1 MNTILSCLRHLDVTE
16 NLIMQYCVR
25 NAIPLLTNQKR
36 MQGAFIRCSG
46 LHAGTEVFFLSLQKS
61 FYRNMAWR
69 MLDFQFSRWEKNLF
83 LRCIVS
89 CYRISP

>member
-46 LHAGTEVFFLSLQKS
+46 LHAGTEVFFFCLCRKAFTEIWHGGCSI
-61 FYRNMAWR
+61 
-69 MLDFQFSRWEKNLF
+69 FSSADGKKIYF
-83 LRCIVS
+83 FAV
-89 CYRISP
+89 

>member
-46 LHAGTEVFFLSLQKS
+46 LHTGTEVCFFVSAEKLLQK
-61 FYRNMAWR
+61 YGMDDAR
-69 MLDFQFSRWEKNLF
+69 FSVQQMGKNLF